1 MAQTQ
6 STTQLTPAAAA
17 RPAIPAARLRAV
29 ELALEARAPAT
40 RRAYK
45 SALARLGTWLDG
57 RALTDATLADHVAW
71 LAAQGLA
78 PASIGQAVAAACF
91 LAEVAGWQTPR
102 GSQTKDALR
111 IVRREHADRGRGQA
125 PPVTAEQVAEI
136 IAVARAAGR
145 IEDAAIAG
153 LLFQGALRRS
163 EVATLE
169 WQDIEDSDLPAA
181 LRIRV
186 RRSKTNQ
193 AGAETD
199 VRLVKNGAAAALRAL
214 RLDTAGAETD
224 KVFGGLCGRSIGR
237 RFAAAAAK
245 AGVQGVTAHSGR
257 VGHASELTARGAST
271 TEVMLSGGWKTAR
284 MVAHYAAGAKADR
297 GAVAK
302 YL

>member
-1 MAQTQ
+1 MQTQ
-6 STTQLTPAAAA
+6 TLTTPAAL
-17 RPAIPAARLRAV
+17 PALPAARSRAV
-29 ELALEARAPAT
+29 ELALAARAAAT

-57 RALTDATLADHVAW
+57 RPLTDALLADHVAW

-78 PASIGQAVAAACF
+78 PASISQAVAAACF
-91 LAEVAGWQTPR
+91 FAATAGWETPR
-102 GSQTKDALR
+102 GTQTTDALR
-111 IVRREHADRGRGQA
+111 LIRREYTERGRGQA
-125 PPVTAEQVAEI
+125 APITAEQATEI

-145 IEDAAIAG
+145 IEDAAITG

-163 EVATLE
+163 EVAALE
-169 WQDIEDSDLPAA
+169 WQDVEDSDLPGA

-193 AGAETD
+193 DGAEAD
-199 VRLVKNGAAAALRAL
+199 VRLVKNGGAAALRAL
-214 RLDTAGAETD
+214 RLDTAPTPTD
-224 KVFGGLCGRSIGR
+224 KVFGGLCGRSISR
-237 RFAAAAAK
+237 HFTRAAAK
-245 AGVQGVTAHSGR
+245 AGVTGVTAHSGR